1 MSKILSE
8 INRVREI
15 MGFINEAP
23 TGTTKSNTSSVHS
36 SDLGPKAEKIKPTKK
51 EKQPT
56 ARQMARELKDKWK
69 IEVFSILDSISEGDV
84 FGFQDV
90 YRLQKQDK
98 LRAVLN
104 MLQNLMC
111 VNAKIA
117 RTVILAEDNAY
128 DGSKLMST
136 AQFPKGGGHEGLI
149 STIENNIE
157 RLDKKFKLGRGGM
170 KVDKKL
176 RPIKRQLKQA
186 RAFITELIPYLNW
199 SDATES
205 LGFEANSTEEILLNS
220 KNLNKLHIDCANEL
234 NTTDNNL
241 DVNYVV
247 TDPTD

>member
-1 MSKILSE
+1 MNKILSE

-15 MGFINEAP
+15 MGVVSEQTT
-23 TGTTKSNTSSVHS
+23 TGGTEDNSSVHS
-36 SDLGPKAEKIKPTKK
+36 DVNTLADAPENMDPPRK

-56 ARQMARELKDKWK
+56 ARQMARELRDKWK
-69 IEVFSILDSISEGDV
+69 TEVFSILDSISEGDV

-90 YRLQKQDK
+90 YRLQKEDK
-98 LRAVLN
+98 LRAILN

-117 RTVILAEDNAY
+117 RTVILAEDNTY

-199 SDATES
+199 ADATES

-220 KNLNKLHIDCANEL
+220 KNLNKLHRDCANEL
-234 NTTDNNL
+234 DDNI
-241 DVNYVV
+241 DVDYVV
-247 TDPTD
+247 TAPTD